1 MASSLRQSS
10 TTAVNFFFLVDIF
23 TCVLGILIL
32 VTLMLT
38 TQASTNTE
46 TRSGATALDQER
58 QQELTRL
65 LDELSRLNASN
76 DALQRSVAA
85 AEAAPGQASLQS
97 EIQDLTQA
105 ISAQHQQESK
115 LQDALGR
122 LEQTGTKRDDVLG
135 LTHLSQQVEKLKE
148 EVAAL
153 QPLLDNTL
161 VDMTR
166 VEAKVKEAE
175 AELLAIKGLKDKL
188 WVIPDLS
195 QTSKEPLL
203 VTVAEHA
210 IRVERFN
217 KPSETVL
224 ISHADAEDEFQAALK
239 RYDPLN
245 FYAVF
250 YVKPSGISTFEKIR
264 EIAKNANFEIGYDAL
279 EENTEIVFSKQE

>member
-65 LDELSRLNASN
+65 LDELSRLNTAN

-85 AEAAPGQASLQS
+85 AEAGPGLASVQS

-105 ISAQHQQESK
+105 ITAQHQQEGE
-115 LQDALGR
+115 LQGALGR

-135 LTHLSQQVEKLKE
+135 LTDLSQQVEKLKE

-161 VDMTR
+161 ADMTR

-175 AELLAIKGLKDKL
+175 AELLATKGLKDKL

-203 VTVAEHA
+203 VTVADRG
-210 IRVERFN
+210 IRLERFN

-224 ISHADAEDEFQAALK
+224 ISRASEEDEFQAALK

-250 YVKPSGISTFEKIR
+250 YVKPSGISTFEKVR
-264 EIAKNANFEIGYDAL
+264 EIAKHANFEIGYDAL